1 MTNLHLKRFLVEVQ
15 RQEKATK
22 EDVQAIIDSF
32 MHFHLR
38 GDGLN
43 LKTFFKYFFS
53 DDNPPLLPSHGVSK
67 KKKKTQFFV
76 FSYLGFAIDSLG
88 LRDLDLRLFTFQLGV
103 LLFSLD
109 WILLDPFH
117 YSIFFYCICFLY
129 YFNWVLGF
137 ILLQFLQKLG
147 LLRLVLV

>member
-53 DDNPPLLPSHGVSK
+53 DDNPPLLPSHGI
-67 KKKKTQFFV
+67 
-76 FSYLGFAIDSLG
+76 G
-88 LRDLDLRLFTFQLGV
+88 
-103 LLFSLD
+103 
-109 WILLDPFH
+109 
-117 YSIFFYCICFLY
+117 Y
-129 YFNWVLGF
+129 Y
-137 ILLQFLQKLG
+137 
-147 LLRLVLV
+147 